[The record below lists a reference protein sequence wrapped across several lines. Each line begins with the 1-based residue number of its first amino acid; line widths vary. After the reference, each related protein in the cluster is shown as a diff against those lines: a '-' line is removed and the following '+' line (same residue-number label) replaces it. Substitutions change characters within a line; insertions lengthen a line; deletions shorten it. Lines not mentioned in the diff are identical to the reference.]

1 MGKIAVGEGKGKGG
15 GVGNK
20 RESGVFFWSSRGKK
34 LLEDE
39 EKNKFCLPKALSIFF
54 AWHFHSVC
62 LSLLFFSSPSFSS
75 KIMETTIPEPASPPS
90 ASTSFTSEEDC
101 NDQNGGGKR
110 DKALDLAFDVAA
122 SRVASF
128 AASRKLADADAL
140 RLYGFYKQALEGDC
154 VASRPA
160 IWDRKGRAK
169 W

>member
-15 GVGNK
+15 GVGKK
-20 RESGVFFWSSRGKK
+20 RESGVFLGPP
-34 LLEDE
+34 E
-39 EKNKFCLPKALSIFF
+39 EKNSSKTRRKINFAFRRPFRFFF